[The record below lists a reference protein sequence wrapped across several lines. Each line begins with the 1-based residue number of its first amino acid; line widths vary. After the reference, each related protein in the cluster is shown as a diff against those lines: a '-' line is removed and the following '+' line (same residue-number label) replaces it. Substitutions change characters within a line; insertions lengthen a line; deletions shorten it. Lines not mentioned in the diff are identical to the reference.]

1 MGSGFLSEGTRD
13 WIAVIGLTI
22 GIIQL
27 VAACVGWLASISLRA
42 LERER
47 PRVSETASASGRRV
61 IANLRWLRISSFER
75 VPKILIV
82 GASAFAVCLVGVAV
96 QDIPVVGG
104 VMLPIALLS
113 TLVQWGALMGWVLE
127 LIPERW
133 DGSVERLTGIL
144 LALAMFGSGSA
155 IGAWTLHKTE
165 SCANYNWI
173 CALGN
178 IEASGCVAVSVVFG
192 LSYAALDGSDWFME
206 WRKAA
211 PNVSKRR

>member
-1 MGSGFLSEGTRD
+1 MGFLSEGTRD

-27 VAACVGWLASISLRA
+27 VAACVGWLASSNLRA
-42 LERER
+42 REGER
-47 PRVSETASASGRRV
+47 PRVSAAAASRLRV
-61 IANLRWLRISSFER
+61 TNLRWLRIPSFEG
-75 VPKILIV
+75 VPTILIV
-82 GASAFAVCLVGVAV
+82 GASAFAVCLVGAAV
-96 QDIPVVGG
+96 QDIPIVGG
-104 VMLPIALLS
+104 VMLPFALLA

-155 IGAWTLHKTE
+155 IGSWTLHRTE
-165 SCANYNWI
+165 SCANSNWI

-178 IEASGCVAVSVVFG
+178 LQAAGCIAISAVFG
-192 LSYAALDGSDWFME
+192 LSYAALNGSDWFME

-211 PNVSKRR
+211 RNVSKTLRR